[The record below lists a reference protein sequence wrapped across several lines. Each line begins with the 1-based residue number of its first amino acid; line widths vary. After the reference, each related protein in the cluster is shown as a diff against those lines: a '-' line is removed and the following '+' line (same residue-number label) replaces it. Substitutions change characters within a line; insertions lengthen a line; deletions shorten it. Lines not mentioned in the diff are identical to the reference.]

1 MPHLLEIQATTQE
14 IAEAIT
20 AAVGIEVEII
30 DDQLSIVA
38 GTGRYT
44 GKIGQKEEDGDIQSG
59 YIYSHVLQTGSE
71 YVVEDAKND
80 PFYHACED
88 ELAEVCCPIRLGQR
102 IIGIIGLIAFTEEQ
116 RMALLQ
122 NKRNLL
128 VFTNRMADLLSSK
141 VSETQMANE
150 LKIIIETIRDG
161 IIAVDKSGVITAC
174 NKTAETLIGIRRED
188 LIGSK
193 LTAIWPGSPVM
204 EAISSGAG
212 YKDREEMYKL
222 TSGKAVHFFTTVS
235 PVFGSQLETKR
246 RTAGAVI
253 SFRDIAD
260 VRKLVYDMT
269 EQNEHSSFREILGT
283 SSSIQE
289 VKAYAEKVAH
299 SSSTIL
305 ITGES
310 GTGKGLLAKAIHYAS
325 PRQNGPFI
333 TINCGAIPDTL
344 LETELFGYE
353 SGAFTGANKSGK
365 VGKFELA
372 HEGTIFLDEVGDMPL
387 HLQVKLLH
395 VLQHREIERVGG
407 TRVLPVDVR
416 VIAATNKN
424 LEQMMLDGE
433 FREDLYFRLNVIP
446 IQLPSLRERKED
458 IGLLLHAALEK
469 YNRLIGKNIT
479 GFAPETTDLLVSYH
493 WPGNI
498 RELENA
504 VEYAVNL
511 ETGTVITKQSIPA
524 RILRVHHA
532 DTTLQTLKEQLDV
545 HEKQIIE
552 RYLNEYGYSVESKQ
566 KVAHRLGISESTL
579 YRRIRELHIRK
590 PGQS

>member
-30 DDQLSIVA
+30 DDQLLIVA

-44 GKIGQKEEDGDIQSG
+44 EKIGLKEEDGDIQSG
-59 YIYSHVLQTGSE
+59 YIYSHVLKTGSE
-71 YVVEDAKND
+71 YIVEDAKND
-80 PFYHACED
+80 PFYHACEN

-102 IIGIIGLIAFTEEQ
+102 IIGIIGLVAFTEEQ
-116 RMALLQ
+116 RKALLQ
-122 NKRNLL
+122 NKQNLL
-128 VFTNRMADLLSSK
+128 VFINRMADLLSSK

-150 LKIIIETIRDG
+150 LKIIIETICDG
-161 IIAVDKSGVITAC
+161 IVAVDRNGVITTC
-174 NKTAETLIGIRRED
+174 NEMAETLIGIKRED

-193 LTAIWPGSPVM
+193 LTSVWPGSPVM
-204 EAISSGAG
+204 EAISSGVG

-222 TSGKAVHFFTTVS
+222 PSGKAMHFFTTVS

-387 HLQVKLLH
+387 HLQGKLLH

-424 LEQMMLDGE
+424 LEQMMLEGE

-446 IQLPSLRERKED
+446 IQLPPLRERKED
-458 IGLLLHAALEK
+458 IGLLLRAALEK

-479 GFAPETTDLLVSYH
+479 GFEPETAELLVGYH

-511 ETGTVITKQSIPA
+511 EAGPVITKQSIPA

-532 DTTLQTLKEQLDV
+532 ATALHTLKEQLDV

-552 RYLNEYGYSVESKQ
+552 RYLNEYGYSVESKL
-566 KVAHRLGISESTL
+566 KVARRLGISESTL